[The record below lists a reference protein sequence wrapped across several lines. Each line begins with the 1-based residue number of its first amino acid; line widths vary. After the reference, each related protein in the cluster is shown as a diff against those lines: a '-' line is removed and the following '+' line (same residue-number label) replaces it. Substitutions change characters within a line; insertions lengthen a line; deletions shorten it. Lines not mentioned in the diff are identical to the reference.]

1 MISQNKEIKMVDL
14 QTQYHH
20 IKNEIDSGIAEVMES
35 GTFVNGPPVKKFTKD
50 LATYL
55 DVAHVIPC
63 GNGTDALQ
71 IALMALGLKPGD
83 EVITV
88 AFTFVATAEVI
99 ALLGLKP
106 VFVDIDPETFNID
119 VNKIEE
125 KITDR
130 TKCII
135 PVHLFGQ
142 SSDMEPIMQI
152 AEKHNLYVI
161 EDNAQAISSE
171 YTFSNGKTQKT
182 GTIGHIGTTSFY
194 PSKNLGCYGDGGALF
209 TNDEALCEQIRVI
222 ANHGQKIKYHYSDIG
237 VNSRLDSFQ
246 AVVLNAKLPHL
257 DNYVEKRQAVAAYY
271 DKAFGDHPNLR
282 IPIRAQN
289 STHVF
294 HQYTL
299 LVKNDRDG
307 LKAAL
312 KEKGIPTMVYYPYP
326 LHLEPAYLEYGYKS
340 GDLPVTEKHANSV
353 ISLPMHTELDEV
365 QLEEIVGSIISK
377 TTPIL

>member
-1 MISQNKEIKMVDL
+1 MISKSQDIKMVDL

-20 IKNEIDSGIAEVMES
+20 IKDEIDSGIAQVIS
-35 GTFVNGPPVKKFTKD
+35 TGAFVNGPPVKQFAKD
-50 LATYL
+50 LETYL
-55 DVAHVIPC
+55 EVAKVVPC

-71 IALMALGLKPGD
+71 IALMALGLQPGD

-119 VNKIEE
+119 VAQIEA
-125 KITDR
+125 KITEK

-142 SSDMEPIMQI
+142 CSNMEAIMEI
-152 AEKHNLYVI
+152 ANKHNLAVI
-161 EDNAQAISSE
+161 EDNAQAIGSE
-171 YTFSNGKTQKT
+171 YIFED
-182 GTIGHIGTTSFY
+182 GTTKKAGAIGHIGTTSFY

-209 TNDEALCEQIRVI
+209 SNDAELGEKIRLI
-222 ANHGQKIKYHYSDIG
+222 ANHGQKVKYHYSEIG

-246 AVVLNAKLPHL
+246 AVVLNAKLKHL
-257 DNYVEKRQAVAAYY
+257 DDYANKRRAAADYY
-271 DKAFGDHPNLR
+271 DNAFANHDA
-282 IPIRAQN
+282 ITTPIRSAS

-299 LVKNDRDG
+299 LVDGDRDA
-307 LKAAL
+307 LQATL
-312 KEKGIPTMVYYPYP
+312 KEKGIPSMVYYPHP
-326 LHLEPAYLEYGYKS
+326 LHLEPAYLGYGYKE
-340 GDLPVTEKHANSV
+340 GDLPVTEEYAKKV
-353 ISLPMHTELDEV
+353 ISLPMHTELTEE
-365 QLEEIVGSIISK
+365 QLEHITKMVLNSIDA
-377 TTPIL
+377 

>member
-20 IKNEIDSGIAEVMES
+20 IKNEIDSGIAGVMES
-35 GTFVNGPPVKKFTKD
+35 GAFVNGPPVKKFAKD

-119 VNKIEE
+119 VSKIEE
-125 KITDR
+125 KITNR

-142 SSDMEPIMQI
+142 SSDMESIMQI

-161 EDNAQAISSE
+161 EDNAQAIGSE

-209 TNDEALCEQIRVI
+209 TNDEALGEQIRRI
-222 ANHGQKIKYHYSDIG
+222 ANHGQKVKYHYSDIG

-257 DNYVEKRQAVAAYY
+257 DDYVAKRQEAAAYY
-271 DKAFGDHPNLR
+271 DKAFSNHPNLR
-282 IPIRAQN
+282 IPIRAKN

-299 LVKNDRDG
+299 LVDGDRDT
-307 LKAAL
+307 LKGAL
-312 KEKGIPTMVYYPYP
+312 KEKGIPTMVYYPHP
-326 LHLEPAYLEYGYKS
+326 LHLEPAYLEYGYKA
-340 GDLPVTEKHANSV
+340 GDLPVTEKHAKSV
-353 ISLPMHTELDEV
+353 ISLPMHTELEEE
-365 QLEEIVGSIISK
+365 QLAGIVGA
-377 TTPIL
+377 ILNIVS